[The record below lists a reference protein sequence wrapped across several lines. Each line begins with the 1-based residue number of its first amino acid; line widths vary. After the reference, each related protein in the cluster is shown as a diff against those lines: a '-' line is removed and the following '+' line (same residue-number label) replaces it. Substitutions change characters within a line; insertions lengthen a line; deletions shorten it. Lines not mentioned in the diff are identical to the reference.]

1 MEHLF
6 AREWTE
12 LRFLKG
18 VDGYLV
24 AHSGTDQI
32 VVPGGQ
38 GVLEGTL
45 GDLNEQ
51 MAETR
56 RAWEEQT
63 FVIPGHRFIVSDAR
77 ILAGAPTIRGTRIDT
92 ALLTRFAASDEF
104 DAGTLADIKHTY
116 PRLAEALEFEGFR
129 RAA

>member
-1 MEHLF
+1 
-6 AREWTE
+6 

-18 VDGYLV
+18 VDGSLV
-24 AHSGTDQI
+24 AQSGSDQV

-45 GDLNEQ
+45 GELNQ
-51 MAETR
+51 QVSETR
-56 RAWEEQT
+56 RAWEDQA
-63 FVIPGHRFIVSDAR
+63 FGIPGHRFIVSDAR

-92 ALLTRFAASDEF
+92 ALLTRLVEGDEF
-104 DAGTLADIKHTY
+104 NPETLAEIRRTY
-116 PRLAEALEFEGFR
+116 PRLAYDAIAEALEFEGVH